1 MSIDRAQTLR
11 NAEKL
16 IRQGKIDAGIA
27 EYVRL
32 VEDSPHDWNAK
43 NVLGDLYAR
52 AGQVEKAI
60 AQFIE
65 VADALS
71 DEGQAAKAA
80 ALYKK
85 ILKLKPDHE
94 HALMQVSETLAGQR
108 LYADARAHL
117 NTLIQLRTQ
126 RGDTRGALQAKVRL
140 GSLDP
145 EDYEGRMTAAQARIE
160 MGDVGGALGDIKEIA
175 GELAGKERWAE
186 AIDVLQQAAKLNA
199 DDDEIREK
207 FLELYQSSGDYAH
220 AREYATT
227 VEQFR
232 AIAAAYDAQ
241 GQADE
246 ALATLRQASAHNP
259 FDNDLKAELARTFIA
274 RGDVTTAAEYLTVET
289 AGDDPQLLMTV
300 ADIQLRGDTPDEGM
314 TIIKRLLADDPSRRE
329 PIAILG
335 WTIAEQRPDA
345 GFAVVEVVADA
356 AVAANDYPGAA
367 AALQE
372 FVTRVPNHI
381 AALMRLVEI
390 CVDGGLEATMY
401 SAQSQLADA
410 YIAAGMAN
418 EARFIAE
425 DLVAREPWE
434 RANVER
440 FRKALELMGEPDPD
454 AIIAQRLSGDSP
466 FMSTE
471 LLMPTEPDAEPA
483 PPPVSAADTAEPDPD
498 LLVLESLERELLHGH
513 IDMNAPTAAV
523 ERKQF
528 GVSAHAINLNDILGS
543 DFDAPP
549 AAPPPATAH
558 AASDDVEVDLSI
570 VLDAPAPAPP
580 PPPAPAPPPPPAV
593 DQADL
598 DSVFG
603 NLRDQA
609 ARRSGLDEADREYKR
624 GLALRAK
631 GDLDGCIAAL
641 ENASRSPKL
650 RFATS
655 RLIARLYRD
664 RQMMPQAV
672 EWLERATLAP
682 APTTDDAHQ
691 VLYELADGL
700 EQVGEGARAL
710 AVLLELQADAG
721 DYQDI
726 DSRIS
731 RLSKVQA

>member
-1 MSIDRAQTLR
+1 MSLDRAQTLR

-52 AGQVEKAI
+52 AGQTDKAI

-65 VADALS
+65 VADNLS
-71 DEGQAAKAA
+71 EEGQAAKAA

-85 ILKLKPDHE
+85 ILKLKPDDE
-94 HALMQVSETLAGQR
+94 HALLQVSETLAGQR

-117 NTLIQLRTQ
+117 NTLIQLRAGK
-126 RGDTRGALQAKVRL
+126 GDQRGALQAKVRL

-145 EDYEGRMTAAQARIE
+145 EDFDGRMTAARARIE
-160 MGDVGGALGDIKEIA
+160 MGDVGGALTDMKEIA
-175 GELAGKERWAE
+175 GELAQKERWSD
-186 AIDVLQQAAKLNA
+186 AIETLREAAKLHP

-207 FLELYQSSGDYAH
+207 LLDVYSSSGDYAR
-220 AREYATT
+220 ARECAAT

-232 AIAAAYDAQ
+232 TIAAALEAQ
-241 GQADE
+241 GQPDE
-246 ALATLRQASAHNP
+246 ALDTLRQASAHNP
-259 FDNDLKAELARTFIA
+259 FDNELKAELARIFVG
-274 RGDVTTAAEYLTVET
+274 RGDLSSAADYLSVET
-289 AGDDPQLLMTV
+289 AGDDPELLLMV
-300 ADIQLRGDTPDEGM
+300 ADIRLRGGAPEEGLS
-314 TIIKRLLADDPSRRE
+314 IVKRLLDEDAARRE
-329 PIAILG
+329 QIAMLG
-335 WTIAEQRPDA
+335 WRVAEENADA
-345 GFAVVEVVADA
+345 GFSVVEVVCDTAIA
-356 AVAANDYPGAA
+356 ATDWAGAA

-372 FVTRVPNHI
+372 FVTRVPNHVP
-381 AALMRLVEI
+381 ALMRLVEI

-401 SAQSQLADA
+401 SAQAYLADA

-454 AIIAQRLSGDSP
+454 AIIAQRLSGESP
-466 FMSTE
+466 FVSTE
-471 LLMPTEPDAEPA
+471 LLMPIEPDAGASGDLAEDED
-483 PPPVSAADTAEPDPD
+483 SADADI
-498 LLVLESLERELLHGH
+498 LLVDSV
-513 IDMNAPTAAV
+513 DPAASDV
-523 ERKQF
+523 RSNTPIGAAEKKQF
-528 GVSAHAINLNDILGS
+528 RVSSAHAIDLGDILG
-543 DFDAPP
+543 DIDEP
-549 AAPPPATAH
+549 AAAAPATAH

-570 VLDAPAPAPP
+570 VLDAAKPKAAPKPP
-580 PPPAPAPPPPPAV
+580 PPPPEPAP
-593 DQADL
+593 DL

-603 NLRDQA
+603 TMREQT
-609 ARRSGLDEADREYKR
+609 ARKSGLDEADREYKR

-631 GDLDGCIAAL
+631 GDIDGCIAAL

-655 RLIARLYRD
+655 WLIARLYRD
-664 RQMMPQAV
+664 RKMMPQAV

-682 APTTDDAHQ
+682 APTTDDSHQ
-691 VLYELADGL
+691 LLYELADGL

-710 AVLLELQADAG
+710 AVLLELQAEAG
-721 DYQDI
+721 DYRDI
-726 DSRIS
+726 DARIN
-731 RLSKVQA
+731 RLTNVQA

>member
-52 AGQVEKAI
+52 AGQIEKAI
-60 AQFIE
+60 AQFVE
-65 VADALS
+65 VADNLS

-85 ILKLKPDHE
+85 ILKLKPEHE
-94 HALMQVSETLAGQR
+94 HALLQVSETLAGQR

-117 NTLIQLRTQ
+117 NTLIQLRQ
-126 RGDTRGALQAKVRL
+126 GRGDTRGALQAKVRL

-145 EDYEGRMTAAQARIE
+145 EDYEGRMTAANARIE
-160 MGDVGGALGDIKEIA
+160 MGDVGGALGELKEMA

-186 AIDVLQQAAKLNA
+186 AIDVLREAAKLHP

-207 FLELYQSSGDYAH
+207 LLDVYSASGDYDR
-220 AREYATT
+220 ARECATS

-232 AIAAAYDAQ
+232 AIAAALEGAGNTDA
-241 GQADE
+241 
-246 ALATLRQASAHNP
+246 ALETLRQASAHNP
-259 FDNDLKAELARTFIA
+259 FDNELKAELARTFVA
-274 RGDVTTAAEYLTVET
+274 RGDIQTAAEYLTTQT

-300 ADIQLRGDTPDEGM
+300 ADIHLRGEAADEG
-314 TIIKRLLADDPSRRE
+314 IAVVKRLLDEDPSRRE
-329 PIAILG
+329 SMAMLG
-335 WTIAEQRPDA
+335 WQVAEQKADA
-345 GFAVVEVVADA
+345 GFRVIELVADT
-356 AVAANDYPGAA
+356 AVAANDWAGAA

-372 FVTRVPNHI
+372 FVTRVPNHVP
-381 AALMRLVEI
+381 ALMRLVEI

-401 SAQSQLADA
+401 SAQAHLADA

-425 DLVAREPWE
+425 DLVAREPWD

-440 FRKALELMGEPDPD
+440 FRKALEMMGEPDPD
-454 AIIAQRLSGDSP
+454 AVIAQRLSGESP

-471 LLMPTEPDAEPA
+471 LLMPLEPEDLVEPAAAHEEPAEP
-483 PPPVSAADTAEPDPD
+483 EPDPD
-498 LLVLESLERELLHGH
+498 MLVVESLERELLGAD
-513 IDMNAPTAAV
+513 IDIDTSMAQAD
-523 ERKQF
+523 RRQF
-528 GVSAHAINLNDILGS
+528 NVSSAHAIDLNDILG
-543 DFDAPP
+543 DFDEPEAP
-549 AAPPPATAH
+549 AVKPATAR

-570 VLDAPAPAPP
+570 VLDSEKPAAPP
-580 PPPAPAPPPPPAV
+580 PPPKPAAPAP
-593 DQADL
+593 DL

-603 NLRDQA
+603 NLREQA
-609 ARRSGLDEADREYKR
+609 ARKSGLDDADKEYKR

-631 GDLDGCIAAL
+631 GDIDGCIAAL

-655 RLIARLYRD
+655 WLIARLYRD
-664 RQMMPQAV
+664 RKMLPQAV
-672 EWLERATLAP
+672 EWLERATIAP

-700 EQVGEGARAL
+700 EQIGEGTRAL

-721 DYQDI
+721 AYQDI
-726 DSRIS
+726 DQRIS
-731 RLSKVQA
+731 RLTKVQA

>member
-1 MSIDRAQTLR
+1 VAIDRAQTLR

-43 NVLGDLYAR
+43 NVLGDLCAR
-52 AGQVEKAI
+52 AGQTDKAI
-60 AQFIE
+60 AQFVE
-65 VADALS
+65 VADNMS
-71 DEGQAAKAA
+71 DEGQTAKAA

-94 HALMQVSETLAGQR
+94 HALLQVAEALAMQR

-126 RGDTRGALQAKVRL
+126 RNDKRGALQAKIRL

-145 EDYEGRMTAAQARIE
+145 EDYEGRMTAASARIE
-160 MGDVGGALGDIKEIA
+160 MGDVGGALGDLKEMA
-175 GELAGKERWAE
+175 GELATKERWAE
-186 AIDVLQQAAKLNA
+186 AIEVLREAAKLNP

-207 FLELYQSSGDYAH
+207 LLDVYSGAGDYVH
-220 AREYATT
+220 ARECATS

-232 AIAAAYDAQ
+232 MIAAALEAQ
-241 GQADE
+241 GKTEE
-246 ALATLRQASAHNP
+246 ALDTLRQAAVQNP
-259 FDNDLKAELARTFIA
+259 FDNELKAELARTFVA
-274 RGDVTTAAEYLTVET
+274 RGDITTAAEYLTAET

-300 ADIQLRGDTPDEGM
+300 ADIQLRGETPDEGLA
-314 TIIKRLLADDPSRRE
+314 IVKRLLDEDASRRE
-329 PIAILG
+329 SIAMLG
-335 WTIAEQRPDA
+335 WRVAESKPDA
-345 GFAVVEVVADA
+345 GFTVVELVADA
-356 AVAANDYPGAA
+356 AVAESDWAGAA

-372 FVTRVPNHI
+372 FVTRVPNHVP
-381 AALMRLVEI
+381 ALMRLVEI

-401 SAQSQLADA
+401 SAQAQLADA

-454 AIIAQRLSGDSP
+454 AVIAQRLSGESP
-466 FMSTE
+466 FVSTE
-471 LLMPTEPDAEPA
+471 LLMPLEPEEPA
-483 PPPVSAADTAEPDPD
+483 GPILTEEEVEQEVDPD
-498 LLVLESLERELLHGH
+498 ILVVESLERDLLGGSRGE
-513 IDMNAPTAAV
+513 AKTPSTAA
-523 ERKQF
+523 EKKQF
-528 GVSAHAINLNDILGS
+528 NVSSAHAIDLNDILG
-543 DFDAPP
+543 DFDQPAPP
-549 AAPPPATAH
+549 PAPATAH

-570 VLDAPAPAPP
+570 VMDPSKKAAAAPPKAAPAEPA
-580 PPPAPAPPPPPAV
+580 
-593 DQADL
+593 ADL

-603 NLRDQA
+603 SMREHSS
-609 ARRSGLDEADREYKR
+609 RKSGLDEADKEYKR

-631 GDLDGCIAAL
+631 GDIDGCIAAL
-641 ENASRSPKL
+641 EHASRSPKL

-664 RQMMPQAV
+664 RKMMPQAL
-672 EWLERATLAP
+672 EWLERATQAP

-700 EQVGEGARAL
+700 EQAGEGARAL

-726 DSRIS
+726 DARIS
-731 RLSKVQA
+731 RLTKVQA